1 MKAASLKISHL
12 QVKAGGEKILDIGEL
27 NIKAGE
33 FVAITGTNGA
43 GKSTF
48 MKVCCG
54 LIKPNQGSVF
64 FNDINVNKTIG
75 WKQSNLRKHIGY
87 IPQAAEYNAEL
98 PFTVSEV
105 VAMGPTAAK
114 PLLKR
119 LNSNDHKTIDY
130 WIDQVGLSD
139 RKKQT
144 FRSLSGG
151 QQQKVLIARAMATEP
166 GILMFDEPCSNLDFN
181 WKYQITE
188 MIDKLYQT
196 NKMTVLMVCHEINVL
211 PQNCNRI
218 ILLHDGKVVADGD
231 KANVIN
237 SQAIKDAYQCE
248 IQTVR
253 IGDRDYVINK
263 GI

>member
-1 MKAASLKISHL
+1 MKAVFLKIS
-12 QVKAGGEKILDIGEL
+12 QVQVNAGGRKILDIGEL
-27 NIKAGE
+27 DIKAGE

-43 GKSTF
+43 GKSTL

-54 LIKPNQGSVF
+54 LIKPNQGSVV
-64 FNDINVNKTIG
+64 FNNIDVYKVTG

-105 VAMGPTAAK
+105 VAMGLTAGK
-114 PLLKR
+114 PLLQR
-119 LNSNDHKTIDY
+119 LNGNDCKTIDY
-130 WIDQVGLSD
+130 WIEQVGLSD

-188 MIDKLYQT
+188 MIDQLYQA
-196 NKMTVLMVCHEINVL
+196 NKMTVLMVCHEVNLL
-211 PQNCNRI
+211 PKGCERVV
-218 ILLHDGKVVADGD
+218 LLHEGGVVADGNKD
-231 KANVIN
+231 SVIN
-237 SQAIKDAYQCE
+237 STAIKDAYQCDIE
-248 IQTVR
+248 TVR
-253 IGDRDYVINK
+253 IGGRDYVINK

>member
-1 MKAASLKISHL
+1 MKAVSLKIS
-12 QVKAGGEKILDIGEL
+12 QVQVIAGRRKILDVEKL
-27 NIKAGE
+27 DIKTGE

-43 GKSTF
+43 GKSTL

-54 LIKPNQGSVF
+54 LIKPDKGSVI
-64 FNDINVNKTIG
+64 FNDIDIYKVTG

-105 VAMGPTAAK
+105 VAMGLTSAK

-119 LNSNDHKTIDY
+119 LNSNDHKIIDY

-166 GILMFDEPCSNLDFN
+166 GVLMFDEPCSNLDFS

-188 MIDKLYQT
+188 MIERLYQA
-196 NKMTVLMVCHEINVL
+196 NKMTVLMVCHEINLL
-211 PQNCNRI
+211 PQSCNRV
-218 ILLHDGKVVADGD
+218 ILLHDGKAVADDD
-231 KANVIN
+231 KEHVIN
-237 SQAIKDAYQCE
+237 SQAIRDAYQCE
-248 IQTVR
+248 IETVR

>member
-1 MKAASLKISHL
+1 MKAASLKIS
-12 QVKAGGEKILDIGEL
+12 QVQVNAGGREILDIGEL
-27 NIKAGE
+27 NIGAGE

-43 GKSTF
+43 GKSTL

-54 LIKPNQGSVF
+54 LIKPNRGSVV
-64 FNDINVNKTIG
+64 FNDIDVYRVTG
-75 WKQSNLRKHIGY
+75 WERSNLRKHIGY
-87 IPQAAEYNAEL
+87 IPQAAEYNPEL

-105 VAMGPTAAK
+105 VAMGPTAWR
-114 PLLKR
+114 PLLRR
-119 LNSNDHKTIDY
+119 LKSDDYEAIDY
-130 WIDQVGLSD
+130 WIEQVGLSD

-188 MIDKLYQT
+188 MIDRLYQA
-196 NKMTVLMVCHEINVL
+196 NKMTVLMVCHEINLL
-211 PQNCNRI
+211 PQSCNRI
-218 ILLHDGKVVADGD
+218 VLVHEGKVAADGE
-231 KANVIN
+231 KEQVIN
-237 SQAIKDAYQCE
+237 SQAIRDAYQCE
-248 IQTVR
+248 METVK
-253 IGDRDYVINK
+253 IGGRDYIINK